1 MSSRPGPRRPR
12 PGARWYRGDAAGGG
26 DLCHGELAGVV
37 HPLGFADEA
46 GGQFPECAADG
57 GPGSHQ
63 SLWRQGDSC
72 CAGSGPEWS
81 KQVAD
86 TPGDLR
92 SGSADG
98 RHHCSHGS
106 VRSAARETSARQL
119 SFICCRVRAEL
130 SAGGQSPARRSRQ
143 ACHGCPCDGLQCL
156 GTAAATR
163 RTNAGRCDRRPNLVR
178 NSNPAGAYRLAS

>member
-1 MSSRPGPRRPR
+1 MSGENGLVTRRAPFLTVSGPLALDLSGCADARARAGAGRRAAPGTRC
-12 PGARWYRGDAAGGG
+12 RWAW
-26 DLCHGELAGVV
+26 V
-37 HPLGFADEA
+37 PTK
-46 GGQFPECAADG
+46 
-57 GPGSHQ
+57 
-63 SLWRQGDSC
+63 SLWRQRRFLLRWI
-72 CAGSGPEWS
+72 GPEWS
-81 KQVAD
+81 EQVAD
-86 TPGDLR
+86 TPGHLR

-98 RHHCSHGS
+98 RHHCPHGS

-119 SFICCRVRAEL
+119 SLICCRVRAEL